1 MRQILLVAVAVL
13 LAGCQGT
20 LPGKKASDVT
30 PNAITGGE
38 IEVTALDAP
47 QTGLETPV
55 PAPAPKPGGEG
66 SIGPK
71 PAQQGQGAKPGPAVA
86 ASPADAATGAAEA
99 AAVPAPTPE
108 AAEEAAP
115 PKSDDQLACEKKR
128 GKWSKVGK
136 GELYACVYQT
146 RDSGKRCE
154 RESQCEGACLARSGT
169 CAPFKP
175 LYGCNDILQDD
186 GQRVT
191 LCID

>member
-1 MRQILLVAVAVL
+1 MRQILLIAVAVL

-47 QTGLETPV
+47 QPGPETPV
-55 PAPAPKPGGEG
+55 PAAAPKPGGEG

-71 PAQQGQGAKPGPAVA
+71 PAQQGQGAKPGPAVP